1 MRRWVSEPLRVLL
14 AVFAVYRLSALLA
27 FDDGPADVFLRIR
40 GAAGAYQ
47 YGEDGRPARAV
58 GRLVSCPHCLGVWF
72 AVLCA
77 ALVVW
82 RTGVGDSA
90 LLILGLAGAA
100 SWLQGRET

>member
-1 MRRWVSEPLRVLL
+1 MSETLRVLL
-14 AVFAVYRLSALLA
+14 AAFAVYRLSALVA
-27 FDDGPADVFLRIR
+27 FDDGPGDVFLKLR

-72 AVLCA
+72 AAGCA

-82 RTGVGDSA
+82 RTSIGDAA

-100 SWLQGRET
+100 SWLQGRGS